1 MNNNHTYLRCNCINI
16 VDNATILTQHEDI
29 KQKNKKIK

>member
-1 MNNNHTYLRCNCINI
+1 MNNNHTYLRYNRISI
-16 VDNATILTQHEDI
+16 VNDAIILTKYEAI